1 MGKIFLL
8 LGITA
13 VFLIVM
19 IILAV
24 MLFKN
29 LRGVSGQTK
38 YCKQNEEEAKEE
50 KTCVY
55 LPLDLNPSVLFAF
68 KKACAQNGTS
78 HTEEVER
85 FIVNY
90 CKEHKTD
97 APKD

>member
-1 MGKIFLL
+1 MENIILI
-8 LGITA
+8 LGITG

-24 MLFKN
+24 LLLKN
-29 LRGVSGQTK
+29 LRSISGQTK
-38 YCKQNEEEAKEE
+38 YLRQNEEEE

-55 LPLDLNPSVLFAF
+55 FPLDLNPSVLIAF
-68 KKACAQNGTS
+68 KKACAQNCTS

-90 CKEHKTD
+90 CKEHTTD
-97 APKD
+97 APKDSF